1 MKKIIMIGFVLLI
14 CGCSKKALTSTEID
28 QLVKDDKA
36 IIVDVRE
43 FVEYKHGHIK
53 DAVVIPL
60 NTIDESI
67 SLDKDKKI
75 IVYCRSGARS
85 EKASK
90 ILMELGY
97 DVYDLGSINNY
108 KGPIVEE

>member
-1 MKKIIMIGFVLLI
+1 MKKIIVIGLLLI
-14 CGCSKKALTSTEID
+14 CGCAKKNLTSDEIN
-28 QLVKDDKA
+28 QLVKDNKA

-43 FVEYKHGHIK
+43 FVEYKKGHIK
-53 DAVVIPL
+53 DAIVIPL
-60 NTIDESI
+60 NTIDKSI

-75 IVYCRSGARS
+75 IVYCKSGVRS

-90 ILMELGY
+90 KLTDLGY
-97 DVYDLGSINNY
+97 DVYDLGGIHNY